1 MKHALLV
8 AMRDFSESARTKGF
22 WLGILLF
29 PLIIFISVQVPV
41 LIGEKAVPQRNFIL
55 VDQSGEFEE
64 IVKEGM
70 ERFHQRQVLKAMVK
84 YVQKHAME
92 NTETNSAKVDLES
105 IPAPDGQ
112 VERFLDDF
120 ASANPAAVDAFME
133 KGGQDMVLNQL
144 ERFIGEGASPFEEP
158 RRRFTLVPLP
168 DSISV
173 DQSVSDIAG
182 ELRPYLRGGQ
192 KLPGLEDG
200 GKLFAAILIP
210 KDVMAQVNRPD
221 RPPVAAMMGRN
232 GIEYWS
238 PNLADLQLHDEVRNL
253 INDEIRKREYES
265 RGVDVGVV
273 RVVERSRAPIAKLN
287 PKKEK
292 GKEKVSMAD
301 FIRQWAPSAFV
312 YLLWISVF
320 TVSQMLLSNTIEE
333 KSNRIIEVLLSSVT
347 PGELMMGKLMGIAAI
362 GLIMITTWIASL
374 IGVLAWKAGP
384 QFELAYQVF
393 EVLKTS
399 NLLIWFAVYFIIGYM
414 MYAGVILTI
423 GSLCNTLKEAQNF
436 MGLITV
442 LMMVPLFT
450 LMFIPKDPNGTLA
463 TVLSWIPCFSPF
475 IMMNRATADPPLFD
489 QVGTLIMM
497 VVTTGLILW
506 LSGKIFRIGILRT
519 GQPPKIKELFSWIR
533 QKP

>member
-173 DQSVSDIAG
+173 DQSVSR
-182 ELRPYLRGGQ
+182 RP
-192 KLPGLEDG
+192 
-200 GKLFAAILIP
+200 
-210 KDVMAQVNRPD
+210 
-221 RPPVAAMMGRN
+221 
-232 GIEYWS
+232 
-238 PNLADLQLHDEVRNL
+238 H
-253 INDEIRKREYES
+253 RK
-265 RGVDVGVV
+265 
-273 RVVERSRAPIAKLN
+273 
-287 PKKEK
+287 
-292 GKEKVSMAD
+292 
-301 FIRQWAPSAFV
+301 
-312 YLLWISVF
+312 
-320 TVSQMLLSNTIEE
+320 
-333 KSNRIIEVLLSSVT
+333 
-347 PGELMMGKLMGIAAI
+347 
-362 GLIMITTWIASL
+362 
-374 IGVLAWKAGP
+374 
-384 QFELAYQVF
+384 
-393 EVLKTS
+393 
-399 NLLIWFAVYFIIGYM
+399 
-414 MYAGVILTI
+414 
-423 GSLCNTLKEAQNF
+423 
-436 MGLITV
+436 
-442 LMMVPLFT
+442 
-450 LMFIPKDPNGTLA
+450 
-463 TVLSWIPCFSPF
+463 
-475 IMMNRATADPPLFD
+475 
-489 QVGTLIMM
+489 
-497 VVTTGLILW
+497 
-506 LSGKIFRIGILRT
+506 
-519 GQPPKIKELFSWIR
+519 
-533 QKP
+533 